1 MKNLSD
7 TEQLFIGVDGGGTKC
22 RACLYTSDLEIR
34 GSGVGGPANPFHGEA
49 QAQASI
55 VSAVEM
61 ALVDAG
67 LPVSTIANLIVGAGL
82 AGVNVPA
89 VFESMN
95 AWQHPFKKLYL
106 TTDLHIACIGAHNQN
121 KGAVIVCG
129 TGSCGY
135 SFVNGKETMI
145 GGHGFLLG
153 DKGSGAWLGLEA
165 IKAVLLAHDYLG
177 PTTMLSKLICNY
189 LQAEGIVIVEKMSA
203 AKSSDYAQLARF
215 IFEAVKENDEVA
227 TNILREGAAYIDAVA
242 EQLWETQ
249 PSRMSIIGG
258 LSEYLTPWLKPD
270 VIAKLSP
277 AFNPPEFGA
286 VYFARQET
294 FDLANN

>member
-1 MKNLSD
+1 MGVKNLGD
-7 TEQLFIGVDGGGTKC
+7 TEQLFVGVDGGGTKC
-22 RACLYTSDLEIR
+22 RACVYNSDLEII
-34 GSGVGGPANPFHGEA
+34 GSGVGGPSNPFHGEA

-55 VSAVEM
+55 INAIKM

-67 LPVSTIANLIVGAGL
+67 LPPSSANSLIVGAGL

-106 TTDLHIACIGAHNQN
+106 TTDLHIACLGAHNQD
-121 KGAVIVCG
+121 KGAVIVSG

-135 SFVNGKETMI
+135 SLVNGKSTMI

-165 IKAVLLAHDYLG
+165 VKAVLLAQDNLGPQTFLNKLISDYLNA
-177 PTTMLSKLICNY
+177 T
-189 LQAEGIVIVEKMSA
+189 GILIVEKLSA

-215 IFEAVKENDEVA
+215 VFEAVHHGDDVA
-227 TNILREGAAYIDAVA
+227 KNILREGAAYIDALA
-242 EQLWETQ
+242 EKLWETQ
-249 PSRMSIIGG
+249 PGRMAFIGG
-258 LSEYLTPWLKPD
+258 LSELLIPWLKPT
-270 VIAKLSP
+270 VVENLSP
-277 AFNPPEFGA
+277 SINPPEFGA
-286 VYFARQET
+286 VYFAKQ
-294 FDLANN
+294 

>member
-1 MKNLSD
+1 MKNVGD

-22 RACLYTSDLEIR
+22 RACLYTSDLRIL
-34 GSGVGGPANPFHGEA
+34 GSGLGGPSNPFHGEA

-55 VSAVEM
+55 VKAIEM
-61 ALVDAG
+61 ALVDAK

-89 VFESMN
+89 VFKSMS

-106 TTDLHIACIGAHNQN
+106 TTDLHIACIGAHSQN

-135 SFVNGKETMI
+135 SFINGEETMI

-165 IKAVLLAHDYLG
+165 IKAMLLAHDNLG
-177 PTTMLSKLICNY
+177 PATMLRELISSY
-189 LQAEGIVIVEKMSA
+189 LSAEGIMVVEKLSA
-203 AKSSDYAQLARF
+203 ATSSNYAKLASF
-215 IFEAVKENDEVA
+215 VFEAAKQNDEVA

-242 EQLWETQ
+242 EQLWAKQ
-249 PSRMSIIGG
+249 PSRMSLIGG
-258 LSEYLTPWLKPD
+258 LSELIIPWLKPS
-270 VIAKLSP
+270 VVANLSP
-277 AFNPPEFGA
+277 PINPPELGA
-286 VYFARQET
+286 VYFAQQRHSM
-294 FDLANN
+294 